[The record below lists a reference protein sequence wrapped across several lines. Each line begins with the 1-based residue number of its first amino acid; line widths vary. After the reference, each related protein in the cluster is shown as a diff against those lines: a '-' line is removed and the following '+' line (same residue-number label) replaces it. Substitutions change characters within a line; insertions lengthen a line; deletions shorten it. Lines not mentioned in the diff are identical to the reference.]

1 MYHTRYIMNEKKDN
15 EAIELDEKNLN
26 DLNGGLDGYPP
37 YMTPPVHNHGMY
49 QQGLQSTFQE
59 KCSKCG
65 YVIRTYKGSLSDEKP
80 KMQVCPSCN
89 QRMTPIR
96 HTQS

>member
-1 MYHTRYIMNEKKDN
+1 MNEKKDN
-15 EAIELDEKNLN
+15 EALELDEKNLN

-37 YMTPPVHNHGMY
+37 YMTPPVHNYGMY
-49 QQGLQSTFQE
+49 QQGLQSTIQE
-59 KCSKCG
+59 KCSRCG
-65 YVIRTYKGSLSDEKP
+65 YVIRTYEGSLSDEKP
-80 KMQVCPSCN
+80 KMQTCPSCK